1 MTVSEPKNPDETPTE
16 ADTPEADAP
25 EADTA
30 QADAAETG
38 AAETDAA
45 ETDAAETE
53 VIEPAPADAEGQPD
67 TIVVLEPTPPPKRR
81 GLIAAIIVV
90 GIIVVLSIAAV
101 IAESLARQQA
111 AALIADEVRSALQLE
126 PDHPVDVTIE
136 GASVLWQAASGRLD
150 RVTAEADDVAFG
162 ELVGDLSLIVEDTP
176 LDVTQPTGSVQ
187 AVYRVA
193 ESDVAAIAGFL
204 AGTVVNDVQLD
215 EREIRF
221 QTAFSFFGIEF
232 SVGLGLTPSVQDGQL
247 AFTPSSVQLGDER
260 LDAAQLQEQ
269 FGGLVEPLLTSQ
281 RFCVAQYLPQALEL
295 TSVQVG
301 DAQLVVVFA
310 AQDAALGGAEFSTR
324 GTCG

>member
-1 MTVSEPKNPDETPTE
+1 MTVADPTTPSEPEATE
-16 ADTPEADAP
+16 PEATEP
-25 EADTA
+25 EATDA
-30 QADAAETG
+30 EPAAETI
-38 AAETDAA
+38 
-45 ETDAAETE
+45 
-53 VIEPAPADAEGQPD
+53 VVVEPAPRPR
-67 TIVVLEPTPPPKRR
+67 RR
-81 GLIAAIIVV
+81 GLIAAIIV
-90 GIIVVLSIAAV
+90 IAIVVVLGVAAV

-111 AALIADEVRSALQLE
+111 SALIADQVRESLQLDPE
-126 PDHPVDVTIE
+126 HPVDVTID
-136 GASVLWQAASGRLD
+136 GASVLLQVIAGRLD
-150 RVTAEADDVAFG
+150 AVTVDAPGVAVG
-162 ELVGDLSLIVEDTP
+162 ELAGDLTLIAQGVAVDPAQTT
-176 LDVTQPTGSVQ
+176 DSVQ

-193 ESDVAAIAGFL
+193 EADVAAIAGFL

-221 QTAFSFFGIEF
+221 QTAFSFFGIDF
-232 SVGLGLTPSVQDGQL
+232 SVGLGLTPTVQDGQL

-301 DAQLVVVFA
+301 DEQLVVVFA
-310 AQDAALGGAEFSTR
+310 AEDAALGGPEFSTR

>member
-1 MTVSEPKNPDETPTE
+1 MADPTTPSEPEQPEQPEQEPQPEQELQPEQEPQPEPSEASEPQPDT
-16 ADTPEADAP
+16 
-25 EADTA
+25 
-30 QADAAETG
+30 
-38 AAETDAA
+38 
-45 ETDAAETE
+45 
-53 VIEPAPADAEGQPD
+53 VVVVEPAPRPR
-67 TIVVLEPTPPPKRR
+67 RR
-81 GLIAAIIVV
+81 GLIAAIVV
-90 GIIVVLSIAAV
+90 ISIIVVLGVAAV

-111 AALIADEVRSALQLE
+111 SALIADQVRESLQLDPE
-126 PDHPVDVTIE
+126 HPVEVTID
-136 GASVLWQAASGRLD
+136 GASVLLQVIGGRLD
-150 RVTAEADDVAFG
+150 EVTVDAPGVSVG
-162 ELVGDLSLIVEDTP
+162 ELAGDLTLIAQGVAIDP
-176 LDVTQPTGSVQ
+176 AQPSDSVQ

-193 ESDVAAIAGFL
+193 EADVAAIAGFL

-221 QTAFSFFGIEF
+221 QTAFSFFGIDF

-301 DAQLVVVFA
+301 DEQLVVVFA
-310 AQDAALGGAEFSTR
+310 AEDAALGGPEFSTR
-324 GTCG
+324 GACG